1 MARYGATM
9 LSQAAQL
16 AGVNATTT
24 VNGYIGYWG
33 GSATSGF
40 RLRRLQLGSIAGAG
54 VPTSQQVDIA
64 VYRQTVAPA
73 GTGLAAAVLGQ
84 PYETWT
90 PQTDPTV
97 GVIATTATTIGTTG
111 PTLAANPIAVIPFN
125 TQSTLDLPYEF
136 VEELICPIGTANGFA
151 FVNFTN
157 ALPASHKIRLNIEI
171 EV

>member
-1 MARYGATM
+1 MARYGATL

-16 AGVNATTT
+16 SGVNATTT
-24 VNGYIGYWG
+24 VNGYLGYWG
-33 GSATSGF
+33 ASATSGY
-40 RLRRLQLGSIAGAG
+40 RLRRLQLGVIAGG
-54 VPTSQQVDIA
+54 SVPTSQQISVG

-97 GVIATTATTIGTTG
+97 GIIATTATTIGTTG
-111 PTLAANPIAVIPFN
+111 PTLAANPVAVIPLN
-125 TQSTLDLPYEF
+125 TQSTLDIPYEF
-136 VEELICPIGTANGFA
+136 MEELICAIGTANGFA
-151 FVNFTN
+151 FVNIGNT
-157 ALPASHKIRLNIEI
+157 LPPSHSIRLNVEI